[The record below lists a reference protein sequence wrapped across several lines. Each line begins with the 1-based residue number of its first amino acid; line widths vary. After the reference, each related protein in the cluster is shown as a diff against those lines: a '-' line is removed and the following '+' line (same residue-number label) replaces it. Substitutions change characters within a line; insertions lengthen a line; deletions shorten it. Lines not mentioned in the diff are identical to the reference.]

1 MDPYLERRVNSKH
14 NKIFKKLINIR
25 KIELKVSSVKF
36 LPFKRLKVK
45 IKKEIVSLGKGKI
58 DVYKH
63 RGKLINPNEWDNIED
78 KNIRLIDVRNE
89 YEIKIG
95 SFERSENPTK
105 NFREFPAAVKNKI
118 NKNNKLQYIVLA
130 EYDVKKPRLI

>member
-1 MDPYLERRVNSKH
+1 MSKEGINGSISGTESELEIIIKYL
-14 NKIFKKLINIR
+14 KKLINIR
-25 KIELKVSSVKF
+25 KLELKVNSVKF

-63 RGKLINPNEWDNIED
+63 RGKLINPNEWDNILRD

-89 YEIKIG
+89 YEIEIG
-95 SFERSENPTK
+95 SCEGSENPHNT
-105 NFREFPAAVKNKI
+105 NFREFN
-118 NKNNKLQYIVLA
+118 A
-130 EYDVKKPRLI
+130 EV